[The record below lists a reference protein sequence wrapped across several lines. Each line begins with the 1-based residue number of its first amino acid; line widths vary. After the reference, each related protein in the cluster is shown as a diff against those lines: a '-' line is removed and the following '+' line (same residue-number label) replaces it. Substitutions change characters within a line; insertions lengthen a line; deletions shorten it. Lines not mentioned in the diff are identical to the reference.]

1 MIVKKKLAGGL
12 LQTGKVIRAAVN
24 NPGFKSLSKNIQKR
38 LKDSLED
45 QNLAKSAT
53 KYEKAR
59 ALLGALKNFTKQKN
73 FPKRLRD
80 EAKKAITEV
89 KKYQTKKRIEASEYM
104 KSKGATKNFKGG
116 LIRKPK
122 LAKRGF

>member
-1 MIVKKKLAGGL
+1 MIVRKKLAGGL
-12 LQTGKVIRAAVN
+12 IQTGKVIRAAVN
-24 NPGFKSLSKNIQKR
+24 NPGFKRLGKSIQQTF
-38 LKDSLED
+38 KDALED

-59 ALLGALKNFTKQKN
+59 ALIKALKNFRKEKIFTKSQK
-73 FPKRLRD
+73 D
-80 EAKKAITEV
+80 SAGKAISEL
-89 KKYQTKKRIEASEYM
+89 KKYQKQKRTEATEYM
-104 KSKGATKNFKGG
+104 KSKTATKNFKGG